1 MRRSPARSQY
11 GTNGFCRA
19 GLAGSAEA
27 ISAPGDGSTTTVNGS
42 VITSEAA
49 LNPDVYL
56 CVPKTSSTSC
66 GQAVFVDQATD
77 ASLSSDA
84 VLSEI
89 DRLG

>member
-1 MRRSPARSQY
+1 MVLRHEVTVLRRQVTRPKPDWADPAI
-11 GTNGFCRA
+11 
-19 GLAGSAEA
+19 L
-27 ISAPGDGSTTTVNGS
+27 
-42 VITSEAA
+42 AA
-49 LNPDVYL
+49 LAQNL

-89 DRLG
+89 DRLGSGFSGAALCSERCGRC